1 MKVHQFVPVGSEVSL
16 CVSLGLE
23 RILECKGKVVWVK
36 RVPYAEDDQYTIG
49 VSFDSKSLEQS
60 EDFEDFLTWKLS
72 EPSTA

>member
-23 RILECKGKVVWVK
+23 RILECKGKVVWVT
-36 RVPYAEDDQYTIG
+36 RVPFAEDDQYTIG
-49 VSFDSKSLEQS
+49 VSFDSKSLGDQH

-72 EPSTA
+72 QST